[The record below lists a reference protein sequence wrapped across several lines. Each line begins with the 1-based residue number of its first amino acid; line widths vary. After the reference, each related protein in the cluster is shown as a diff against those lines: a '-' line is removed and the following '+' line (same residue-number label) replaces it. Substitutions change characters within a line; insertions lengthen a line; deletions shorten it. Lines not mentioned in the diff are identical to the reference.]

1 MINETLEEI
10 NEKNLFRDLT
20 MPHIVRRAC
29 FYGGGSPYQA
39 LNDIQ
44 ELRMWRRHGISP
56 SKENMFFDS
65 DQPKIKIKETK
76 NLKKKLDYK
85 NWLKDLGNKN
95 YNKGLNYVLSKLED
109 FKGKIAIVGSSVEK
123 KYPLGRDLDLALIGY
138 GKEDALQFSEN
149 LYESLKKE
157 YRENLNFIN
166 NGKKINFPAILS
178 QRRVEDPYL
187 VVARKDE
194 IIPGHGGINFELDIF
209 SEKTNSYKN
218 MLEKNSEKLI
228 IDIITDVSYKNRGI
242 KENFDDWK
250 TKMEKAGRKYLVLDK

>member
-1 MINETLEEI
+1 MKDEYKNE
-10 NEKNLFRDLT
+10 NNLPKDLKKI
-20 MPHIVRRAC
+20 HIVRQAC
-29 FYGGGSPYQA
+29 FYGGGGGSGPFYTSNPYA
-39 LNDIQ
+39 HLVPKDGFF
-44 ELRMWRRHGISP
+44 LTA
-56 SKENMFFDS
+56 SKPDNINLVHK
-65 DQPKIKIKETK
+65 KIPK
-76 NLKKKLDYK
+76 NLNYK
-85 NWLKDLGNKN
+85 TWLKDLGDKN
-95 YNKGLNYVLSKLED
+95 YNEGLNYVLSKLED
-109 FKGKIAIVGSSVEK
+109 FKGKMAIVGSSVGK

-187 VVARKDE
+187 VVAREDE
-194 IIPGHGGINFELDIF
+194 IISGHGGINFELGIF

-250 TKMEKAGRKYLVLDK
+250 TQMKKAGRNYLVLDKKNY